1 MRIVC
6 PHCGGT
12 AFKVLKGE
20 TGTAY
25 LECLACHKVLTIDI
39 SGGLPEREEPE

>member
-1 MRIVC
+1 MRIAC

-20 TGTAY
+20 RGTVQ
-25 LECLACHKVLTIDI
+25 LECLTCRKVLTIDI
-39 SGGLPEREEPE
+39 PDGLPQRKQPE

>member
-20 TGTAY
+20 TGTVQ
-25 LECLACHKVLTIDI
+25 LECLTCNKILMIDI
-39 SGGLPEREEPE
+39 PSGPPEREEPQ